1 MAEYRVWFPSR
12 LSFDRLRT
20 SRHLNLQA
28 AEDAL
33 HRLYL
38 TKTPPEMV
46 RLPTM
51 TFPEVDGNIFTKGE
65 EIGYTPGELGYTEVR
80 LGSAGRSRIMTDE

>member
-1 MAEYRVWFPSR
+1 MVSLPTKFRQ
-12 LSFDRLRT
+12 LRT
-20 SRHLNLQA
+20 SRHLYLQA

-46 RLPTM
+46 RLPTT

-65 EIGYTPGELGYTEVR
+65 EIGYRPGEIGTTEVQ
-80 LGSAGRSRIMTDE
+80 LGSAGRSGIIASE

>member
-1 MAEYRVWFPSR
+1 MVSLPTKFRPAKD
-12 LSFDRLRT
+12 LT
-20 SRHLNLQA
+20 SPYLQA

-65 EIGYTPGELGYTEVR
+65 EIEFRPGQLGTSEVQ
-80 LGSAGRSRIMTDE
+80 LGSAGRSRIIT